1 MTKKSNKKYE
11 QRRIEEEGV
20 EKLTIWIPKGTKP
33 EFKLMAEFC
42 VVNRNHVPYMVRNL
56 VNGQFKKIE

>member
-1 MTKKSNKKYE
+1 MTKQANKQYE
-11 QRRIEEEGV
+11 QRRIEEGV
-20 EKLTIWIPKGTKP
+20 EKLTIWIPQGTKP

-42 VVNRNHVPYMVRNL
+42 VENRNHVPYMVRNL